1 MNNLKTIHDWLKFQP
16 ECLKIIESFDT
27 LLTEETRE
35 QVYQLL
41 ADYWR
46 WGAYPKD
53 ELTNKSS
60 PEVKNITTH
69 LIYYIQFIMGERTKL
84 PKQ

>member
-1 MNNLKTIHDWLKFQP
+1 MNNKKSIHSWLNTNP
-16 ECLKIIESFDT
+16 ECLKIIESFAT
-27 LLTEETRE
+27 LLNEETRE

-60 PEVKNITTH
+60 PEVKYITTH